1 MYDSGGI
8 LGPELTGANRTDIDY
23 LLNNVMDPS
32 GIIQDDYKMVMITTR
47 DGRTYA
53 GNIANQNERSIVLRV
68 VGQDAVVISK
78 SDIQSIDNSELS
90 MMPEGMLDDM
100 STSEVLDLFSYLMLS
115 TSQVEPSLE

>member
-1 MYDSGGI
+1 
-8 LGPELTGANRTDIDY
+8 
-23 LLNNVMDPS
+23 MDPS

-78 SDIQSIDNSELS
+78 SDIQSIDSSELS

-100 STSEVLDLFSYLMLS
+100 STSEVLDLFAYLMLS